1 MSAAAPKAHRRSADP
16 DSKQPRELRGEPA
29 SQFGRAVFRQRQMAP
44 LRGRSS
50 YKLPCGP

>member
-16 DSKQPRELRGEPA
+16 DSKQPRGSRGEPTD
-29 SQFGRAVFRQRQMAP
+29 QFGKAVFRQRQMEP

-50 YKLPCGP
+50 YQLPCGP